1 MFKRLG
7 NYSISPGG
15 EGYLNLG
22 MHEIVFLSL
31 VKKLRGSRYRLVNS
45 DKRYSSLSSA
55 IMAND
60 SGAEVVSRPRTG
72 QGGERL
78 TK

>member
-1 MFKRLG
+1 
-7 NYSISPGG
+7 
-15 EGYLNLG
+15 

-60 SGAEVVSRPRTG
+60 SGAEVVSRPRTAKG
-72 QGGERL
+72 V
-78 TK
+78 KD